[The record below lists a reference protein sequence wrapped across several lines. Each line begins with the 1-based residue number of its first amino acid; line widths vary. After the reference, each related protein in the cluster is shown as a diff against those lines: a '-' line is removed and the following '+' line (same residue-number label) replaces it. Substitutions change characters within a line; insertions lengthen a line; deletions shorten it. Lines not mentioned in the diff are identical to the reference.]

1 MNDLAHDRAAMLAAW
16 QQHIYAEFVLKDANA
31 ALATM
36 SEHPYVLLVPSGT
49 GGSGRAGVHAFY
61 GEQFLPNIPPDFELV
76 SLSRTLGDD
85 RIVEEFVIR
94 FTHSLA
100 MDWMLP
106 GVPATGRRVEFGF
119 VGVIQFQDGKVAGER
134 LYWDQATVLSQ
145 LGVLD
150 HPLAAAGI
158 GSAARLLGFE
168 SHR

>member
-1 MNDLAHDRAAMLAAW
+1 MNDLAHDRAAILAAW

-31 ALATM
+31 ALSTM
-36 SEHPYVLLVPSGT
+36 AEHPYVLLVPSGT

-100 MDWMLP
+100 GLDAP
-106 GVPATGRRVEFGF
+106 GRARHRATCRVRLRR
-119 VGVIQFQDGKVAGER
+119 R
-134 LYWDQATVLSQ
+134 
-145 LGVLD
+145 
-150 HPLAAAGI
+150 HPVSRRQSGW
-158 GSAARLLGFE
+158 
-168 SHR
+168 